1 VDYAE
6 KVKEAD
12 RKFKEIMEKTGEA
25 TLIEQVEGLH
35 ADMLEKNFT
44 MNDKP
49 FPTFL
54 KPYLAPKELIPQFE
68 KWTQVIMDC
77 VEKVG
82 DLFFSSP
89 EYEEYFE
96 MNPLDLELARIDP
109 RYPRRAINA
118 RLDAFLSYTEDG
130 PDLKIIEFN
139 CDSPCGMGW
148 HDQLIDML
156 KVLPIYQEFDKAT
169 GAFRERIVPSLLK
182 GLRNKNREFGNA
194 DDATF
199 AILCWDDSTVRY
211 DLGLIAKAFVELGQP
226 SIWADN
232 RDCEYDGKTLK
243 MAGQEVGLAFRDH
256 ISEFTN
262 DMEKTKPVLDAFRNG
277 HVCLVNPFSSRVGGL
292 KCVLWFLTD
301 EKAGH
306 LFTAEEKEVIR
317 QTIPWT
323 RFMRQE
329 KTDYF
334 GREIDLYEFV
344 RAEREKMVL
353 KPNAGYGGF
362 GVTIGYETS
371 QADWDKV
378 VEETTTAPWVVQ
390 ELVPIPTDDYPSIS
404 KDGIR
409 WGDKNANI
417 NFFAHDGKF
426 GQGMVRVSE
435 GSIINVHQGGG
446 LVPICYV

>member
-1 VDYAE
+1 MQKA
-6 KVKEAD
+6 
-12 RKFKEIMEKTGEA
+12 GEPA
-25 TLIEQVEGLH
+25 LIDQVEGLH
-35 ADMLEKNFT
+35 RDMLEKNFT
-44 MNDKP
+44 MSGKP

-54 KPYLAPKELIPQFE
+54 KPYFVDKDLIPVFE
-68 KWTQVIMDC
+68 KWTRVIMDC

-82 DLFFSSP
+82 DLFFSNP
-89 EYEEYFE
+89 EYEKYFE
-96 MNPLDLELARIDP
+96 MDALDLELAKIDP

-118 RLDAFLSYTEDG
+118 RLDAFLSYGPDG

-148 HDQLIDML
+148 HGQLIAML
-156 KVLPIYQEFDKAT
+156 AELPVYREFDEAT
-169 GAFRERIVPSLLK
+169 GAYRNRIVPSLLE
-182 GLRNKNREFGNA
+182 GLRNKNREFGNPS
-194 DDATF
+194 DTTF
-199 AILCWDDSTVRY
+199 AILSWDDSTVRY
-211 DLGLIAKAFVELGQP
+211 DLELIAKTFTEMGQP

-232 RDCEYDGKTLK
+232 RSGEYDGKRLSMNGT
-243 MAGQEVGLAFRDH
+243 EVGLVFRDA
-256 ISEFTN
+256 IQEFTD
-262 DMEKTKPVLDAFRNG
+262 DMDKTKPVLDAYRNG

-306 LFTAEEKEVIR
+306 LFTAEEKKVIR
-317 QTIPWT
+317 KTIPWT

-334 GREIDLYEFV
+334 GKEIDLFDFV
-344 RAEREKMVL
+344 RAEREKLVL

-362 GVTIGYETS
+362 GVTIGYEKTD
-371 QADWDKV
+371 AEWNKV
-378 VEETTTAPWVVQ
+378 VEETTKSPWVVQ
-390 ELVPIPTDDYPSIS
+390 ELVPIPTDDFPAIGQ
-404 KDGIR
+404 DGIR
-409 WGDKNANI
+409 WGSKNANI